1 MKTRNMW
8 VAVLI
13 GIVLW
18 GGPAAVADAKPFAFP
33 AVDGWT
39 PAGQPQVFSPDTLY
53 DYING
58 GSDLYLKYDFE
69 ELQVVEYRK
78 GKMSVLAEVYRH
90 RDADHAFG
98 IYSQE
103 RVPSAAF
110 LALGAQGYYETA
122 VCNFIQGGYY
132 VKLSS
137 DGTGSR
143 GSGDPARRSPDGCRR
158 SCRAQTALPAVL
170 SVFPAEGKKPSS
182 EKFIAKD
189 FLGYAFL
196 HAGFIADYER
206 AGQKYQLF
214 VIAGDSPADTRAMLG
229 QYLKQIKQEADSGR
243 GGVPG
248 QGPLSRRD
256 GALLE
261 GEVHLGNAEGDGP
274 WPPVRLSEAIRK
286 HRHALNAIAAGAMAI
301 SPYTPSNRP
310 SVCGPEHWWG
320 NGFFCTAPGSA
331 RRFWLSCPRRSPGG
345 LWRKRDCPPLPRP
358 PLRTSG
364 PS

>member
-1 MKTRNMW
+1 MTTRRIL
-8 VAVLI
+8 VAVVL

-18 GGPAAVADAKPFAFP
+18 GGPALAAGVKAFAFP
-33 AVDGWT
+33 AVDGWK

-78 GKMSVLAEVYRH
+78 DAMSVSVEVYRH

-110 LALGAQGYYETA
+110 LPLGAQGYYENA

-137 DGTGSR
+137 DHTGADDR
-143 GSGDPARRSPDGCRR
+143 EILLAFARRISQELP
-158 SCRAQTALPAVL
+158 AQSVLPAVL
-170 SVFPAEGKKPSS
+170 SAFPSDGKRPNS

-196 HAGFIADYER
+196 HAGYLADYER
-206 AGQKYQLF
+206 SGQKYQLF
-214 VIAGDSPADTRAMLG
+214 VITGESPADARAMLEH
-229 QYLKQIKQEADSGR
+229 YLKQIKREATLAEGAYQVKDPYHGEM
-243 GGVPG
+243 
-248 QGPLSRRD
+248 
-256 GALLE
+256 ALLWKEKYIWGTVKVTDPDVRAAYLKQFE
-261 GEVHLGNAEGDGP
+261 GIVIP
-274 WPPVRLSEAIRK
+274 
-286 HRHALNAIAAGAMAI
+286 
-301 SPYTPSNRP
+301 
-310 SVCGPEHWWG
+310 
-320 NGFFCTAPGSA
+320 
-331 RRFWLSCPRRSPGG
+331 
-345 LWRKRDCPPLPRP
+345 
-358 PLRTSG
+358 
-364 PS
+364 

>member
-1 MKTRNMW
+1 MKTRNRW
-8 VAVLI
+8 AIALI
-13 GIVLW
+13 AFLLW
-18 GGPAAVADAKPFAFP
+18 GGPAAADAKPFAFP
-33 AVDGWT
+33 AVDGWA
-39 PAGQPQVFSPDTLY
+39 PVGAPQVFSPDTLY

-69 ELQVVEYRK
+69 ELQVLEYRK

-90 RDADHAFG
+90 RNADDAFG

-110 LALGAQGYYETA
+110 LALGAQGYYEAA

-137 DGTGSR
+137 DGTGSEDR
-143 GSGDPARRSPDGCRR
+143 EILMAFARRMSQDLPT
-158 SCRAQTALPAVL
+158 QTALPAVL

-206 AGQKYQLF
+206 SGQKYQLF

-229 QYLKQIKQEADSGR
+229 EYLKQIKQEAD
-243 GGVPG
+243 
-248 QGPLSRRD
+248 L
-256 GALLE
+256 
-261 GEVHLGNAEGDGP
+261 AEGAYQIKDPYHG
-274 WPPVRLSEAIRK
+274 E
-286 HRHALNAIAAGAMAI
+286 MAFLWKGKYI
-301 SPYTPSNRP
+301 
-310 SVCGPEHWWG
+310 WG
-320 NGFFCTAPGSA
+320 TLKLTDPGLRSA
-331 RRFWLSCPRRSPGG
+331 YLKQFESIVMP
-345 LWRKRDCPPLPRP
+345 
-358 PLRTSG
+358 
-364 PS
+364 

>member
-1 MKTRNMW
+1 MKTRNML

-13 GIVLW
+13 GVVLW
-18 GGPAAVADAKPFAFP
+18 GGSAAVAEAMPFAFP

-39 PAGQPQVFSPDTLY
+39 PAGAPQVYSPDTLY

-69 ELQVVEYRK
+69 ELQVLEYRK

-90 RDADHAFG
+90 RKADHAFG

-103 RVPSAAF
+103 RVPTTTF
-110 LALGAQGYYETA
+110 LALGAQGYYETS

-137 DGTGSR
+137 DGTGAEDR
-143 GSGDPARRSPDGCRR
+143 EILLAFARRMSQELPTQ
-158 SCRAQTALPAVL
+158 AALPVVL
-170 SVFPAEGKKPSS
+170 SVFPAEGKTPSS

-229 QYLKQIKQEADSGR
+229 QYLKQIKQEADLAEAAYQVKDPYHGEM
-243 GGVPG
+243 
-248 QGPLSRRD
+248 
-256 GALLE
+256 ALLWK
-261 GEVHLGNAEGDGP
+261 GKYIWGTLKVTDPGL
-274 WPPVRLSEAIRK
+274 R
-286 HRHALNAIAAGAMAI
+286 AAYLKQFENI
-301 SPYTPSNRP
+301 VIP
-310 SVCGPEHWWG
+310 
-320 NGFFCTAPGSA
+320 
-331 RRFWLSCPRRSPGG
+331 
-345 LWRKRDCPPLPRP
+345 
-358 PLRTSG
+358 
-364 PS
+364 